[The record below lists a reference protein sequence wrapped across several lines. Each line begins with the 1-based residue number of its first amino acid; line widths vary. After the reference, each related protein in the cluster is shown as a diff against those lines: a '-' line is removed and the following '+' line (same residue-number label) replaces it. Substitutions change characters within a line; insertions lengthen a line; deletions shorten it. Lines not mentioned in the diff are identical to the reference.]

1 MANAGGTRAGDW
13 ALLTDLYEL
22 TMACGYWQHGIA
34 EREAVFCLSF
44 RSHPFGG
51 NYTIAA
57 GLAHLAEML
66 REYRFSRTDIDY
78 LASLTGA
85 DGEPLFASEFLTYL
99 SKLRFSCDIDAV
111 EEGTLV
117 FPHQPLVRV
126 RGPLLQAQI
135 IESLLLNV
143 INFQT
148 LVATKAARV
157 CRAAAPGAV
166 LEFGLRRAQGE
177 SGAMVAS
184 RAAYI
189 GGCSSTSNV
198 LAGKQYGIP
207 VRGTHAHSWVLS
219 FESELEAFRKYAAA
233 MPGNCILLVD
243 TFDTRRGVA
252 HAIQVAR
259 EMRSR
264 GQKLIGIRLDSGDLT
279 TLSREAR
286 KMLDD
291 AALHEVL
298 IVASNDLDEYGIA
311 ALKEEGA
318 QIDLWGVG
326 TRLATAYDQ
335 PALGGVYKLSAL
347 RDQAGHWQYKFK
359 ISEKSAKRSLPGM
372 LQIRRYWR
380 EGRGVGDVVYD
391 ELLGIDPR
399 PRAVLNEVQG
409 FDIPEQATS
418 GDLLIPVF
426 RGGEWIHEGPSL
438 QEIRQRA
445 GDQLDSFSE
454 FVDRGDRETPY
465 RVGVESR
472 LHERRQRLMEAW
484 EASAE

>member
-1 MANAGGTRAGDW
+1 MANEGGTCAGGWG
-13 ALLTDLYEL
+13 LLTDLYEL
-22 TMACGYWQHGIA
+22 TMACGYWRHGIA

-44 RSHPFGG
+44 REHPFGG
-51 NYTIAA
+51 SYTIAA
-57 GLAHLAEML
+57 GLAHLCEML
-66 REYRFSRTDIDY
+66 REYRFSTTDIEY
-78 LASLTGA
+78 LASLRGA
-85 DGEPLFASEFLTYL
+85 DGDALFASEFLEYL
-99 SKLRFSCDIDAV
+99 SRLRFSCDIDAV

-117 FPHQPLVRV
+117 FPHQPLARV

-189 GGCSSTSNV
+189 GGCTSTSNV

-219 FESELEAFRKYAAA
+219 FETELEAFRKYAEA

-243 TFDTRRGVA
+243 TFDTHRGVA
-252 HAIQVAR
+252 HAIQVAE
-259 EMRSR
+259 EMRAR

-279 TLSREAR
+279 TLSRDAR

-291 AALHEVL
+291 AALHDVL

-311 ALKEEGA
+311 ALKEQGA

-347 RDQAGHWQYKFK
+347 RDLDGQWEYKFK
-359 ISEKSAKRSLPGM
+359 ISEKSVKRSMPGM
-372 LQIRRYWR
+372 LQIRRYWWD
-380 EGRGVGDVVYD
+380 GCGVADVIYD
-391 ELLGIDPR
+391 ELLGIEPR
-399 PRAVLNEVQG
+399 PRAVLNDTHH
-409 FDIPEQATS
+409 FDIPQQSTS
-418 GDLLIPVF
+418 EDLLVPVF
-426 RGGEWIHEGPSL
+426 RGGELVYEGPSI
-438 QEIRQRA
+438 QEIRRRA
-445 GDQLDSFSE
+445 GEQLDSFSA
-454 FVDRGDRETPY
+454 FVERGGRETPY

-484 EASAE
+484 EASGR